1 VKFLHASVV
10 IFPGLDGTGELTSD
24 FAADDWCGLTVRVI
38 AIPKY
43 GAQDYP
49 SLVQQITPQLP
60 DGPLILIGESFSS
73 PLVMKLAEQERQRMI
88 ALVIIGGFCCS
99 PVSAAMALIP
109 VRPLF
114 LIRPPAAAL
123 RKFLA
128 GPAAPQELISRISTA
143 IRSVPSAIL
152 AERLRAILT
161 LEEND
166 CPAPDGVPTLLLQA
180 KQDALIPWET
190 QSRLERH
197 FTQPTVTWIDS
208 PHLLLA
214 THPEAC
220 REAVLSFLRE
230 QN

>member
-1 VKFLHASVV
+1 MKFLNATVV
-10 IFPGLDGTGELTSD
+10 IFPGLDGTGALTSD
-24 FAADDWCGLTVRVI
+24 FAADDWCGLTVQVI
-38 AIPKY
+38 PIPQH

-49 SLVQQITPQLP
+49 SLIQQITARLP

-73 PLVMKLAEQERQRMI
+73 PLVMKLAQQERQRVN
-88 ALVIIGGFCCS
+88 ALVIVGGFCSS
-99 PVSAAMALIP
+99 PVSAALALIP

-128 GPAAPQELISRISTA
+128 GPAAPQELVSRIASA

-161 LEEND
+161 LEEKD

-197 FTQPTVTWIDS
+197 FTEPTIIWLDS

-214 THPEAC
+214 TQPDAC
-220 REAVLSFLRE
+220 REAVLGFLRE
-230 QN
+230 RN